1 MFKALAVIY
10 GILISRDI
18 TWLIFYHHVD
28 LSSHCVSSVL
38 PTANGLAN
46 Y

>member
-10 GILISRDI
+10 GVLISRDI
-18 TWLIFYHHVD
+18 TWMIFYHVD